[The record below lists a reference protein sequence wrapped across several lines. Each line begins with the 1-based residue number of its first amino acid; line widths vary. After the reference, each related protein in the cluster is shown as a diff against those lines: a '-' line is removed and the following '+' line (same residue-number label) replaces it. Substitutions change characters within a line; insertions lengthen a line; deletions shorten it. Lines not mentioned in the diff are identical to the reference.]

1 LKHIN
6 RFIFF
11 FVAVASFIAGCT
23 TVNPTANT
31 STQATFPSKSISI
44 IIPIQP
50 EKFSKQAVVRVDL
63 LNEEQI
69 AIEDAN
75 PICVIMGNSSG
86 VTSTQ
91 CPPGTIYRNVTPKE
105 FTFHITEL
113 RDQIQVTSSH
123 LNLGEQ
129 FQITV
134 ADLSVDDCNTRSTR
148 YTGMADTEKITLTDL
163 LWATTEMACVKIP

>member
-1 LKHIN
+1 M
-6 RFIFF
+6 
-11 FVAVASFIAGCT
+11 
-23 TVNPTANT
+23 
-31 STQATFPSKSISI
+31 
-44 IIPIQP
+44 
-50 EKFSKQAVVRVDL
+50 RVDL

-75 PICVIMGNSSG
+75 PICVITGNGSG

-91 CPPGTIYRNVTPKE
+91 CPPGTIYRNVTPEE